1 MLCGLPMRK
10 LGAVVGSPL
19 PAPCTPPQGLALA
32 AGPAARGGGCRGDDA
47 SSPRLC
53 SPRGLEVAFFG
64 REASRRAHVGCG
76 DETGGGRRRRCDC
89 GACAKELPWPPLP
102 SCLAWG
108 LPSLPTAPLH
118 QDRGSYLTIT
128 PSLCAWNSQPKS
140 QAFPGLA
147 FQRTPGTLTKGR
159 DEKSVLFLQMQIPA
173 ESPACSRHRG
183 GCGQAGAVSA
193 CLSPIPSSAHPAV
206 TTPSPGLLLHLGFRS
221 CSAPARPR
229 TCRTQQEESR
239 SPLPH
244 PCTLPKPPMSRGR
257 MRTQWSGLM
266 GLSHPCPS
274 TTWDE
279 CSPWGHSWDTH
290 GAPHT
295 DVTKGRLPVLCL
307 QKPFGVGTIA
317 PSSPTHPQLPSPQ
330 IYQRLKIFYTSP

>member
-1 MLCGLPMRK
+1 MGPPSPPRTPHPRGWRWRPGRLPRGVGVEETMPHHHGSALPVGWRLLFLEGRQAGELTWAAAMRPVAAADAAVIAERVPKSSPGLYHHPAWP
-10 LGAVVGSPL
+10 GGSP
-19 PAPCTPPQGLALA
+19 G
-32 AGPAARGGGCRGDDA
+32 
-47 SSPRLC
+47 
-53 SPRGLEVAFFG
+53 
-64 REASRRAHVGCG
+64 
-76 DETGGGRRRRCDC
+76 
-89 GACAKELPWPPLP
+89 
-102 SCLAWG
+102 
-108 LPSLPTAPLH
+108 LPTAPLH

-173 ESPACSRHRG
+173 ESPACCRHRG

-221 CSAPARPR
+221 CSAPAPS
-229 TCRTQQEESR
+229 SR
-239 SPLPH
+239 RSLAALSH
-244 PCTLPKPPMSRGR
+244 PGSSSLHPPMSQGR

-266 GLSHPCPS
+266 GLSHPRPS

-290 GAPHT
+290 RAPHT
-295 DVTKGRLPVLCL
+295 DVTKGRLPVPCL
-307 QKPFGVGTIA
+307 QKPFGVGTIP